1 MANRQAD
8 ARRVQITVAI
18 AARRTGLS
26 PGSIRRYMRRRLVNE
41 VLSEAELVRLRRIR
55 RLSELGINLAGIEVI
70 LDMRCRIEELQK
82 QVIQL
87 ESKAGSSADQGL
99 EHDRVQLLEWS
110 V

>member
-1 MANRQAD
+1 MVVDRQDVGRAK
-8 ARRVQITVAI
+8 ITVAI

-26 PGSIRRYMRRRLVNE
+26 PRSIRRYIQRRLVNE
-41 VLSEAELVRLRRIR
+41 ALSEAELVRLRRIR
-55 RLSELGINLAGIEVI
+55 RLTELGINLAGIEVI

-82 QVIQL
+82 QVVQL
-87 ESKAGSSADQGL
+87 ESKAGSSPDQGL